1 MTSAVDEL
9 RIRPDLK
16 LCVGASSGGH
26 TNELA
31 QLLGHASWWP
41 REAIAVT
48 TLEIL
53 RPQFEEFG
61 PTTVI
66 GEAHRYKPWAALGVF
81 VRAFRFAW
89 RERPDVIVT
98 TGSMPLAMVSFFVK
112 VLGGKVVWIDSV
124 AQMEELSLSGNLV
137 RRFADRCYAQW
148 PTVADKYPQVT
159 YAGELL

>member
-1 MTSAVDEL
+1 MGSDEPG
-9 RIRPDLK
+9 RAIRSDLK

-26 TNELA
+26 TNELV
-31 QLLGHASWWP
+31 QLLDHAWWWP
-41 REAIAVT
+41 TEAIAVT

-53 RPQFEEFG
+53 RPQFEAFG

-66 GEAHRYKPWAALGVF
+66 GEAHRYKPWAAVGVF
-81 VRAFRFAW
+81 FRAARFAW

-98 TGSMPLAMVSFFVK
+98 TGSMPLAMVSLFVK
-112 VLGGKVVWIDSV
+112 LLGGKVVWIDSV
-124 AQMEELSLSGNLV
+124 AQMEKLSLSGNLV

-148 PTVADKYPQVT
+148 PAVADQHPDVT